1 VASTTTRALGALVL
15 AVMVLGAGP
24 AFAAPPGDADADGL
38 PDAWET
44 HGVLVD
50 TPAGARW
57 VDLPAMGADPARPD
71 IFLQID
77 WMADAGHDQRP
88 HPEALAMVRAAFA
101 DAPWVSPTGSVGIA
115 VHIDAGP
122 DSVLAPGRTWGT
134 LSRARVLPWRENIGS
149 AATDSYDWHDYEE
162 VRDEPGGFTDTGRG
176 PIFHYAVFGHFHDQ
190 DAPGGGGASGISNG
204 IGGTNLL
211 VTLGNFTDGVG
222 TPLEQAGT
230 LMHELGHNLGLRH
243 GGCDDANMKPGY
255 ASVMNYAF
263 QMQGLVRAGR
273 HGVIDY
279 ARGVEPALDDALA
292 SQSSGLLALPA
303 PPSRASVA
311 TGDARSGSAVRR
323 GGAPGAAPPADT
335 ACADG
340 AAIDDWARVRL
351 RVRALGAPAAARWPV
366 AQ

>member
-1 VASTTTRALGALVL
+1 VASTTTRALGAWVL
-15 AVMVLGAGP
+15 AVVILGSGVAL
-24 AFAAPPGDADADGL
+24 AAPLADADGDGL
-38 PDAWET
+38 PDVWET
-44 HGVLVD
+44 RGVLVD

-57 VDLPAMGADPARPD
+57 VDLPAMGADPTRPD
-71 IFLQID
+71 IFLQVD
-77 WMADAGHDQRP
+77 WMADGEHDQRP
-88 HPEALAMVRAAFA
+88 RPEALAMVVAAFA

-115 VHIDAGP
+115 LHVDAGP
-122 DSVLAPGRTWGT
+122 DSVLAPGRTWGA
-134 LSRARVLPWRENIGS
+134 LSRARVLPWRDNIGS
-149 AATDSYDWHDYEE
+149 AATDAYDWHEYEA
-162 VRDEPGGFTDTGRG
+162 VRDEPGGFTDTGRA
-176 PIFHYAVFGHFHDQ
+176 PVFHYAIFGHFHDQ

-263 QMQGLVRAGR
+263 QMQGLVRGAR
-273 HGVIDY
+273 QGVVDY
-279 ARGVEPALDDALA
+279 ARGVAPVLDPAAA
-292 SQSSGLLALPA
+292 SGPLALQA
-303 PPSRASVA
+303 PPVPGTPPGDPRAGSRAG
-311 TGDARSGSAVRR
+311 TPR
-323 GGAPGAAPPADT
+323 AAPPGET

-351 RVRALGAPAAARWPV
+351 RVRALGVAGAARWP
-366 AQ
+366 APRP